1 MTALHTRWSAYLD
14 QQHRYPIGLVGRLIG
29 ERMIRQHAPE
39 TAWSIALLNLR
50 PIDRVLELGSGA
62 GQGLA
67 LALRQR
73 SYHHIIGMDLSSTMI
88 QAAVRRNRA
97 ALTHGHLSL
106 VRGDIAALPFHG
118 QRFDKIVSIH
128 TLYFW
133 PDPPA
138 IFAQLAALLAPG
150 GRSVT
155 TFATAR
161 TEPAGERIYWPLHER
176 ARALVDELNQGVGI
190 QATLTSGPDSR
201 QFNNVAIIID
211 KQ

>member
-1 MTALHTRWSAYLD
+1 MAALHARWSAYLD

-39 TAWSIALLNLR
+39 TAWSVALLNLR
-50 PIDRVLELGSGA
+50 PADRVLELGSGA

-73 SYHHIIGMDLSSTMI
+73 SYQIIGMDLSSTMI

-118 QRFDKIVSIH
+118 QHFDKIVSVH

-133 PDPPA
+133 PDQPA

-161 TEPAGERIYWPLHER
+161 TGPTGERIYWPLHER
-176 ARALVDELNQGVGI
+176 AQALADGLNQAVGI

-211 KQ
+211 KH

>member
-1 MTALHTRWSAYLD
+1 VTALYARWSAYLD
-14 QQHRYPIGLVGRLIG
+14 QQHRYPIGLVGQLIG

-39 TAWSIALLNLR
+39 TAWSVALLNLR

-73 SYHHIIGMDLSSTMI
+73 SYQIIGMDLSSTMI
-88 QAAVRRNRA
+88 QAAIRRNRA
-97 ALTHGHLSL
+97 ALTHGFLSL
-106 VRGDIAALPFHG
+106 VRGDIAALPFQG

-133 PDPPA
+133 PDLPT

-161 TEPAGERIYWPLHER
+161 TGPTGERIYWPLHER
-176 ARALVDELNQGVGI
+176 AQALVDELNQDVGI
-190 QATLTSGPDSR
+190 QATLISGPDSR